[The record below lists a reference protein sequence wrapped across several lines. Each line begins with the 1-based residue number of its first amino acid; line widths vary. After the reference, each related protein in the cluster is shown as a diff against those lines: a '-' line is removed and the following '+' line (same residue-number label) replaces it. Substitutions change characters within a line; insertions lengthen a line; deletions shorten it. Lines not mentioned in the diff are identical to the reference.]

1 MCVCVRVRGR
11 ERGAWK
17 EREAGSLSEKQE
29 REREREIVFYVL
41 FSMFSVLV
49 DKFYSV
55 PLAFSASLCCWIVA
69 YKWRKK

>member
-1 MCVCVRVRGR
+1 MCVRVRGR

-49 DKFYSV
+49 DYFIQ
-55 PLAFSASLCCWIVA
+55 SLWLSLQV
-69 YKWRKK
+69 YVVG